1 MTACESTSVTTL
13 DGVQI
18 HLSDLRPGGAD
29 ELLMLHGVGRAG
41 RTFSSFATM
50 LPANYRVR
58 AIDFRGHG
66 KSERA
71 GGRYRVVDY
80 VLDAV
85 AAVDA
90 IGVPLVLYGHSLGSL
105 VAAAVASKR
114 PNLVRAVVLED
125 PPSAGFWDNLSS
137 THYHPTFV
145 AMRQLAGRRLPVAEL
160 AELFGQSELKR
171 YPDGRILR
179 IADVRDAV
187 SIRFTASCLRDLD
200 PEVMDSILEG
210 RWPEG
215 FDLEAVLGGVVC
227 PTLLMRGDVAKGGML
242 PEPDAEWLM
251 SQLADGIRID
261 FPTAGHL
268 LHWQMRSEAAL
279 NTSAFLETL

>member
-125 PPSAGFWDNLSS
+125 PPSAGFWDNLST

-145 AMRQLAGRRLPVAEL
+145 AMRQLAVRRLPVAEL
-160 AELFGQSELKR
+160 AKLFGESELKR

>member
-1 MTACESTSVTTL
+1 MIPESTTVTTL

-18 HLSDLRPGGAD
+18 HLTDLKPGGPD

-50 LPANYRVR
+50 LPANFRVR

-66 KSERA
+66 KSARA

-80 VLDAV
+80 VQDAV
-85 AAVDA
+85 AAVDT

-105 VAAAVASKR
+105 VAAAVASER
-114 PNLVRAVVLED
+114 PKLVRAVVLED

-137 THYHPTFV
+137 TNYHPTFV
-145 AMRQLAGRRLPVAEL
+145 AMRQLAGRKLPVAEL
-160 AELFGQSELKR
+160 ARLCGQSELKK

-179 IADVRDAV
+179 IVDVRDAV
-187 SIRFTASCLRDLD
+187 SIRFTASCLRDMD
-200 PEVMDSILEG
+200 PDVMDTILEG

-215 FDLEAVLGGVVC
+215 FDLESVLRAVVC
-227 PTLLMRGDVAKGGML
+227 PTLLMRGDVAMGGML
-242 PEPDAEWLM
+242 PTVDADWLM
-251 SQLADGIRID
+251 SLLADGIRID

-279 NTSAFLETL
+279 HTSAFLESL